1 MGQDGAEQ
9 PLEYRYVFAFDNG
22 ETKEFRVVLDGATM
36 AYREPV
42 AVDPPEWTRLEFSQ
56 CSNCPLHGVE
66 RCPAALNLST
76 VTREFEHTKSFTD
89 ARVTV
94 HSPERTY
101 EKSTSV
107 QRGLSAIA
115 GLIMVTSGCPV
126 LDRLRPNV
134 AFHLPFATPLET
146 SYRSVSMYLTAQA
159 IRKMKGQE
167 PDWEMQGL
175 MVIYE
180 NVAKVNK
187 GIAER
192 LRAASG
198 TDSGANA
205 VVILHAF
212 GDFVSIMLETRLQE
226 FEHIFAP
233 LVQPPPNKAE

>member
-1 MGQDGAEQ
+1 V
-9 PLEYRYVFAFDNG
+9 EYC
-22 ETKEFRVVLDGATM
+22 
-36 AYREPV
+36 PV
-42 AVDPPEWTRLEFSQ
+42 
-56 CSNCPLHGVE
+56 
-66 RCPAALNLST
+66 ALNLST

-94 HSPERTY
+94 HSPERVY

-115 GLIMVTSGCPV
+115 GIIMSTSGCPI

-159 IRKMKGQE
+159 IKKLHGEE
-167 PDWEMQGL
+167 PDWEMEGL
-175 MVIYE
+175 MQIYE
-180 NVAKVNK
+180 DVAKVNK
-187 GIAER
+187 GIAQR
-192 LRAASG
+192 LRDASG

-212 GDFVSIMLETRLQE
+212 GDFVSIMIETRLQE
-226 FEHIFAP
+226 FERIFLP
-233 LVQPPPNKAE
+233 LMQVPKKEP

>member
-1 MGQDGAEQ
+1 MGQNSAEL

-22 ETKEFRVVLDGATM
+22 ETKEFRVVLDGTTM

-159 IRKMKGQE
+159 I
-167 PDWEMQGL
+167 
-175 MVIYE
+175 
-180 NVAKVNK
+180 
-187 GIAER
+187 
-192 LRAASG
+192 
-198 TDSGANA
+198 
-205 VVILHAF
+205 
-212 GDFVSIMLETRLQE
+212 
-226 FEHIFAP
+226 
-233 LVQPPPNKAE
+233 